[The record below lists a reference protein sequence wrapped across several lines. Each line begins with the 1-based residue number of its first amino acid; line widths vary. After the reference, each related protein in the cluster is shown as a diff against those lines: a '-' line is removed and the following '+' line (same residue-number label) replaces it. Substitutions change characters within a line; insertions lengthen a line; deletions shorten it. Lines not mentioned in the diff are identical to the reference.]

1 MAASQGSHE
10 SRTVTGRAFAVLDT
24 FDAKHR
30 RQSLASIA
38 RRAEMPLTTAHR
50 LVHELVKQGALTRGV
65 DGDYEIGSKLWSLG
79 ILASVHAD
87 LREVAL
93 PYMEDL
99 RQLGNDVVQIAVLD
113 GVSGLVVERIAGS
126 RAMDVLSKPGTRL
139 PLHATAV
146 GKVLLAFGD
155 DDLHEAVF
163 GSLDRFTDQ
172 TITDAERLRTQIR
185 DIKAQGFAQTT
196 EELAQ
201 GSTSIA
207 VPLRGK
213 GGAVIAS
220 LGIIA
225 PSGDRN
231 VKQLIPVMQ
240 VTAAALSKKLAEA
253 GLTEAARLPTRS

>member
-1 MAASQGSHE
+1 MI
-10 SRTVTGRAFAVLDT
+10 GRALAVLDT
-24 FDAKHR
+24 FDASHR

-38 RRAEMPLTTAHR
+38 RRSGLPLTTTHR
-50 LVHELVKQGALTRGV
+50 LVHELTRHSALVRGV

-113 GVSGLVVERIAGS
+113 GVRGLVVERIAGS
-126 RAMDVLSKPGTRL
+126 RAMEVLSKPGTRL

-155 DDLHEAVF
+155 EDLLDAVIS
-163 GSLDRFTDQ
+163 SLDRYTEQ
-172 TITDAERLRTQIR
+172 TITDSAQLR
-185 DIKAQGFAQTT
+185 AQLREIQSTGFALSN

-207 VPLRGK
+207 VPLRSR
-213 GGAVIAS
+213 GGTVIAS

-225 PSGDRN
+225 PSDSRD
-231 VKQLIPVMQ
+231 VKRLVPALQ
-240 VTAAALSKKLAEA
+240 VTGSALSKKLTDVGVTSAA
-253 GLTEAARLPTRS
+253 GIRTASRR

>member
-1 MAASQGSHE
+1 MQEPAT
-10 SRTVTGRAFAVLDT
+10 SRTVIGRALQVLDT
-24 FDAKHR
+24 FDARHR
-30 RQSLASIA
+30 RQSLAAIA
-38 RRAEMPLTTAHR
+38 RRSGLPLTTVHR
-50 LVHELVKQGALTRGV
+50 LVRELTRQSALVRGT

-113 GVSGLVVERIAGS
+113 GVRGLVVERLAGS

-155 DDLHEAVF
+155 DDLLDAVLN
-163 GSLDRFTDQ
+163 SLDRFTDQ
-172 TITDAERLRTQIR
+172 TITDSAQLRAQLR
-185 DIKAQGFAQTT
+185 EIKAQGFALTK

-207 VPLRGK
+207 VPLRAKSGN
-213 GGAVIAS
+213 VIAS

-225 PSGDRN
+225 PIDTRD
-231 VKQLIPVMQ
+231 VKKLVPVLH
-240 VTAAALSKKLAEA
+240 VTAAALSRKLAESGVVSA
-253 GLTEAARLPTRS
+253 SSIASTLGP

>member
-1 MAASQGSHE
+1 MAAEQSSN
-10 SRTVTGRAFAVLDT
+10 RTVIGRALSVLET
-24 FDAKHR
+24 FDASHR

-38 RRAEMPLTTAHR
+38 RRSGLPLTTTHR
-50 LVHELVKQGALTRGV
+50 LVRELTRLSALVRGT

-113 GVSGLVVERIAGS
+113 GVRGLVVERIAGS
-126 RAMDVLSKPGTRL
+126 RAMEVLSKPGTRL

-155 DDLHEAVF
+155 DELLDAVF
-163 GSLDRFTDQ
+163 SSLDRFTEQ
-172 TITDAERLRTQIR
+172 TITDASQLRAQLRKIQ
-185 DIKAQGFAQTT
+185 AQGFALTH

-207 VPLRGK
+207 VPLRSR
-213 GGAVIAS
+213 GGTVIAA

-225 PSGDRN
+225 PSNSRD
-231 VKQLIPVMQ
+231 VKRLVPALQ
-240 VTAAALSKKLAEA
+240 VTGAALSKKLSDVGVNSAA
-253 GLTEAARLPTRS
+253 GIRSASLG